1 MSLQT
6 ICESIYSDVNG
17 AIAVAVVDLSS
28 GMPLQVYHRVSYF
41 TQDYVNLVSAA
52 SVDMFRGRNV
62 AMVEEQLAD
71 QRNRP
76 LSHSI
81 QEVLMTTEGTIH
93 FMAVLPEKKDIL
105 ALLVT
110 NKKVSIGMGWAV
122 LRNALPEISSLV

>member
-41 TQDYVNLVSAA
+41 TQDYVDLVSAA

-62 AMVEEQLAD
+62 AKVEEKLAD

>member
-41 TQDYVNLVSAA
+41 TQDYVDLVSAT

-62 AMVEEQLAD
+62 AKVEEKLAD

>member
-41 TQDYVNLVSAA
+41 TQDYVDLVSAA

-62 AMVEEQLAD
+62 VKVEEQLAD

>member
-41 TQDYVNLVSAA
+41 TQDYVDLVSAA

-62 AMVEEQLAD
+62 AKVEERLAD

>member
-1 MSLQT
+1 
-6 ICESIYSDVNG
+6 
-17 AIAVAVVDLSS
+17 
-28 GMPLQVYHRVSYF
+28 MPLQVYHRVSYF
-41 TQDYVNLVSAA
+41 TQDYVDLVSAA

-62 AMVEEQLAD
+62 AKVEEKLAD

>member
-41 TQDYVNLVSAA
+41 TQDYVDLVSAA

-62 AMVEEQLAD
+62 AKVDEKLAD

>member
-41 TQDYVNLVSAA
+41 TQDYVDLVSAA

-62 AMVEEQLAD
+62 AKVEEQLAD

-122 LRNALPEISSLV
+122 LRNALPELSSLV

>member
-28 GMPLQVYHRVSYF
+28 GMPLQVYHRVSCF
-41 TQDYVNLVSAA
+41 TQDYVDLVSAA

-62 AMVEEQLAD
+62 AKVEEQLAD

>member
-41 TQDYVNLVSAA
+41 TQDYVDLVSAA

-62 AMVEEQLAD
+62 AKVEEQLAD

-93 FMAVLPEKKDIL
+93 YMAVLPERKDIL

>member
-41 TQDYVNLVSAA
+41 TQDYVDLVSAA

-62 AMVEEQLAD
+62 AKVEEQLAD

>member
-28 GMPLQVYHRVSYF
+28 GMPLQVYHRVPYF
-41 TQDYVNLVSAA
+41 TPDYVDLVSAA

-62 AMVEEQLAD
+62 AKVEEQLAD

>member
-41 TQDYVNLVSAA
+41 TQDYVDLVSAA

-62 AMVEEQLAD
+62 AKVEEKLAD

-76 LSHSI
+76 LSHAI

>member
-41 TQDYVNLVSAA
+41 TQDYVDLVSAA

-62 AMVEEQLAD
+62 AKVEENLAD

>member
-41 TQDYVNLVSAA
+41 TQDYVDLVSAA

-62 AMVEEQLAD
+62 AKVEEKLAD
-71 QRNRP
+71 KRNRP